1 VPAEY
6 RLDLPLR
13 LVRTH
18 EWGVLTDDDLR
29 DLYEQIRTDPAFD
42 PSFRQLCDLRGVTQI
57 TTSVETLRSLAQNH
71 VFMSGSRRA
80 FVVGRAVDFGLAR
93 LFQTYSEAEGQAVE
107 VFRDMND
114 AERWLGL
121 EDSPYKNK

>member
-6 RLDLPLR
+6 RIDLPLR

-18 EWGVLTDDDLR
+18 EFGVLTDDDLR
-29 DLYEQIRTDPAFD
+29 ELYEKIRTDPAFD
-42 PSFRQLCDLRGVTQI
+42 PSFRQLCDLRNVTQI

-71 VFMSGSRRA
+71 VFSPGSRRA

-93 LFQTYSEAEGQAVE
+93 LFQAYSDAEGQTVE
-107 VFRDMND
+107 VFRDIND
-114 AERWLGL
+114 AEAWLGL
-121 EDSPYKNK
+121 DPERRT